1 MQRDHA
7 WYLDPMINY
16 PKNKTKELVLHS
28 HLSLVRPPATTAAA
42 AALVQPVH
50 TDILYRPYL
59 TGPPVLPLAARSGC
73 LVPAPEGEQCLLS
86 KTARHASSSAWL
98 LPPPPSNS
106 LLLPPPFSY
115 PNTQPGHTGTGTR
128 SSASTGEREGRICG
142 GRSSEAPAGR
152 PAGLLLVPFVV
163 CQVHQGLVGDMVGTV
178 DWCRGA
184 LGCQEGDQ

>member
-1 MQRDHA
+1 
-7 WYLDPMINY
+7 MINY

-98 LPPPPSNS
+98 LPPPSS
-106 LLLPPPFSY
+106 SLLPPPPSN
-115 PNTQPGHTGTGTR
+115 P
-128 SSASTGEREGRICG
+128 SSSLLPSLIQILNQVIL
-142 GRSSEAPAGR
+142 APAREAVPQPEKGR
-152 PAGLLLVPFVV
+152 GGYVEAGAVKLQLGDLLGFF
-163 CQVHQGLVGDMVGTV
+163 
-178 DWCRGA
+178 WCRLWCAKCTRDWWGTWWGLWTGA
-184 LGCQEGDQ
+184 EEPWDARREISEDN